1 MVETDVKAYLRKMSQ
16 QQWDE
21 WISGRISVA
30 AIVENYRSLINLL
43 GYRGRILEGIRGQN
57 GESILL
63 MIENE
68 RADLRIKSRD
78 AARQR
83 IDQELAQVRRLL
95 S

>member
-16 QQWDE
+16 KQWDE
-21 WISGRISVA
+21 WIAGRISVA
-30 AIVENYRSLINLL
+30 ALVGNYRSLIDLF

-68 RADLRIKSRD
+68 RPDLRIKSRD

-83 IDQELAQVRRLL
+83 IDQELAQVRKLL